1 MNTFFKRRFDFEGG
15 RTCDLKDIK
24 KIEDLDREVKASGFS
39 HNFDL
44 ENVKDLTHTDQSVKR
59 DDEGMSDNARIEDP
73 AEEDLGEEDLGEE
86 DAEDYVLQDP
96 KLVLE
101 DEEDDVTE
109 LDLDKLHLE
118 EGEEGEEKG
127 KMNKRRGKRR
137 LKMKEGKYIKN
148 AIRSKFKKKGKVK
161 YNRNRN
167 KEKGKMKQLYGLK

>member
-15 RTCDLKDIK
+15 RTCELKDIK
-24 KIEDLDREVKASGFS
+24 KIEDLDREVKASGFG

-44 ENVKDLTHTDQSVKR
+44 DEVTNLTHTNQSVKK
-59 DDEGMSDNARIEDP
+59 DSEGISEDANIEDQ
-73 AEEDLGEEDLGEE
+73 AEEDLAEEDS
-86 DAEDYVLQDP
+86 EDYVLQEGVTYNP